1 LGYVENTTKQYRV
14 WHKEGRQLL
23 IVASQDV
30 DFDKDS
36 FANRIPQSISTPEE
50 HPDFRQ
56 SVLDFLQALTNPGD
70 KLELQSH
77 GVSSID
83 QSPSVSSTDQS
94 LED

>member
-77 GVSSID
+77 GVLSID
-83 QSPSVSSTDQS
+83 
-94 LED
+94 